1 MKHIQ
6 TFEDF
11 INENE
16 SLNEANVFDNQ
27 DDMHANW
34 QTKLKKPADIF
45 ASGIKEWELYQAL
58 AKKKP
63 SRGDTIKIQT
73 PLFKYGIIKDKSFF
87 SGPNKYW
94 EVYEIT
100 DLISNDIMKIERK
113 ESGGR
118 GYTELLLVKG
128 HGIYVLGGNGYDRD
142 LAQVPDEFKK
152 FIN

>member
-1 MKHIQ
+1 MKNIK

-11 INENE
+11 VNE

-27 DDMHANW
+27 DDMNANW

-45 ASGIKEWELYQAL
+45 ASGIREWELYQSL

-63 SRGDTIKIQT
+63 SRGERIKIQT

-87 SGPNKYW
+87 NGPNKYW